1 MNDNNAGCFRQNVNA
16 SQTNLD
22 TPSNHVNA
30 HSYAEQ
36 NHDYSIR
43 IWKPENS
50 SSPTFFLNAD
60 FNNHDKVD
68 NPYDGIFFS
77 INDNYLS
84 IEVGTHDEYLISEI
98 TYLCKAIAE
107 NMSMLDDLL
116 MRL

>member
-1 MNDNNAGCFRQNVNA
+1 MNDNNAGCFRQNAAPTTIANFN
-16 SQTNLD
+16 T
-22 TPSNHVNA
+22 TSN
-30 HSYAEQ
+30 Q
-36 NHDYSIR
+36 NYDHDYSIR

-50 SSPTFFLNAD
+50 SSPTFFLNAEFD
-60 FNNHDKVD
+60 NHDKVD
-68 NPYDGIFFS
+68 NPYNGIFFS